1 MVNTVPVDKETSDF
15 VFCLKDEEQNFK
27 DAVEV
32 AINLIKGIIK
42 SASAQAKAYHTVINY
57 IDNKRPKINNNG
69 NKRENFFGTTSCEIC
84 SSRTTYDFTLGKGE
98 SAHVFCS
105 NCEKDIKTKRDRLA
119 EINEN
124 LAKLGSNE
132 TTNKNNKTLTLKNDK
147 KRR

>member
-1 MVNTVPVDKETSDF
+1 MDLFSSKKNKIKKLIEEREKIEKFVNYV
-15 VFCLKDEEQNFK
+15 
-27 DAVEV
+27 
-32 AINLIKGIIK
+32 
-42 SASAQAKAYHTVINY
+42 
-57 IDNKRPKINNNG
+57 DNKRPKITNNG
-69 NKRENFFGTTSCEIC
+69 TKRENFFGTTSCEIC
-84 SSRTTYDFTLGKGE
+84 SSRTTYDFTLAKGE

-105 NCEKDIKTKRDRLA
+105 NCEKDIRTKRDRLA